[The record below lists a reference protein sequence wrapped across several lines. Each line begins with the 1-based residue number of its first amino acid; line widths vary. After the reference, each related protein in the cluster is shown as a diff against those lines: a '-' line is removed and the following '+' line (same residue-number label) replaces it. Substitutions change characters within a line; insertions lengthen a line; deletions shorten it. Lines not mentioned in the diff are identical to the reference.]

1 MQMYSLLGLAVRPS
15 TWIISWGLVL
25 SLVRGTVKAGPTTA
39 GFFNATFAKSTSG
52 KANCIEGFVDVPV
65 TATNNKILYS
75 GPANNM
81 AATELLV
88 EIAQVDSNF
97 STVTS
102 GGKSV
107 ISGTFSIY
115 SKLCLPT
122 HETATR
128 NSSTLQFLTHGG
140 TLDSS
145 YWDIAPGYSYIDA
158 AAAAG
163 YATFSYDRLGSGRSD
178 HPDPIQVVQLYLQI
192 ELAHVLVSWLK
203 TAKLGGQFFSQIIGV
218 GHSLGSGLT
227 QAVTLKYPT
236 DFSAVILTGHSAYFS
251 SATIGTAST
260 AQQIA
265 NTDPSGRFSSLGNA
279 YLTPAPVPQS
289 VQFAF
294 YRYPYFDSQSTYM
307 LIMSMIFLTAMQ
319 FSILSSTQ
327 DRQTH

>member
-1 MQMYSLLGLAVRPS
+1 
-15 TWIISWGLVL
+15 
-25 SLVRGTVKAGPTTA
+25 
-39 GFFNATFAKSTSG
+39 
-52 KANCIEGFVDVPV
+52 
-65 TATNNKILYS
+65 
-75 GPANNM
+75 M

-294 YRYPYFDSQSTYM
+294 YRYPYFDSQIFYSQFNSRQTNALGELLT
-307 LIMSMIFLTAMQ
+307 LIDAYAPVPAYTGPVDIVDGQHDFFYCGGDCYFPVDQAAAALTAYYPAAGKGSQ
-319 FSILSSTQ
+319 TFIVPNSGHNINAHYAAPQAFSQMINFLAVNGIK
-327 DRQTH
+327 